1 MLPPTA
7 GKVTIFGRD
16 VSTDLTTIRKD
27 LGVCPQHVSGGGGG
41 GGCATAARVAECS
54 NAPAGS

>member
-27 LGVCPQHVSGGGGG
+27 LGVCPQHVSGGGGR
-41 GGCATAARVAECS
+41 ATAARVDECS
-54 NAPAGS
+54 NSPAGS